1 MYDVAIVG
9 GGVTGAFC
17 ARFLM
22 RYKVS
27 VVILEASDD
36 VAAGASAANS
46 GIVHAGFDAA
56 EGTLKARFNVLGNR
70 MMPGICKELG
80 VGYKNNGSLVVA
92 FGKEQENTLRELRSR
107 GEKNGVEGLEILS
120 GEQARA
126 KEPPIRPRPA
136 IPTVSRTLSAI
147 A

>member
-1 MYDVAIVG
+1 MMYDAAIIG
-9 GGVTGAFC
+9 GGVIGGFC
-17 ARFLM
+17 ARELT
-22 RYKVS
+22 RYNLS
-27 VVILEASDD
+27 VVILEAADD
-36 VAAGASAANS
+36 VAAGASRANS

-70 MMPGICKELG
+70 MMPEICRELG

-126 KEPPIRPRPA
+126 KEPH
-136 IPTVSRTLSAI
+136 LSERVT
-147 A
+147 